1 MSEPYKIGWKPQNY
15 EPRVASARIRCM
27 NTLKQLGRQHF
38 PAELYNEKNESDY
51 RIVVFSKAYTN
62 KEIVIAERLKD
73 RGIKIVFDLCD
84 NHFLLEE
91 ERTARLKR
99 MFELADHWV
108 VSSEALGEVVTNIMG
123 SVKPLTVIEDAVEE
137 TLSGNKADIVGWARA
152 HIDLYKLDKIISTGQ
167 GYGATHLVWFGNHK
181 AGYKDSA
188 GLAHVNK
195 IRPILEKVNQSDP
208 LTLTVIS
215 NSREVFDQVF
225 TDWQLPTFY
234 LEWSAHTFY
243 KAMKRHKIAVIPID
257 VNDFTKVK
265 TNNRIALSLFLGL
278 GVVADSIESY
288 QVFSDCSFLDDWE
301 SGLRSYLEQPELL
314 DGHAQC
320 ARRLIQENFSI
331 EIIADKWK
339 KLFERL

>member
-15 EPRVASARIRCM
+15 EPRVASARIRCL
-27 NTLKQLGRQHF
+27 NTLKQLGKQHF
-38 PAELYNEKNESDY
+38 PAELYNKKNESDY

-62 KEIVIAERLKD
+62 KDIVIAARLRD

-91 ERTARLKR
+91 ERTARLKK

-108 VSSEALGEVVTNIMG
+108 VSSQALGKIVTNIMG
-123 SVKPLTVIEDAVEE
+123 SAKPLTVIEDAVEE

-152 HIDLYKLDKIISTGQ
+152 HIQLYKLDKIISTSQ

-181 AGYKDSA
+181 AGYKDS

-195 IRPILEKVNQSDP
+195 IRPVLEKVNQSDP

-225 TDWQLPTFY
+225 TGWQLPVFY

-278 GVVADSIESY
+278 GVVADSIDSY

-301 SGLRSYLEQPELL
+301 SGLRSYLEQPELM
-314 DGHAQC
+314 DEHAQC
-320 ARRLIQENFSI
+320 ARKLIQENFSI
-331 EIIADKWK
+331 EIIAGKWRE
-339 KLFERL
+339 LFERI